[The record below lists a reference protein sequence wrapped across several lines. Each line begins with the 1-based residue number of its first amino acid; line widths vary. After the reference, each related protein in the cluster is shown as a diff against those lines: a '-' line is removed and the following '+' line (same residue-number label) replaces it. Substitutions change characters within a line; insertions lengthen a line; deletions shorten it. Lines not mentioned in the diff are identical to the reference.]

1 VTEKTDEEAI
11 ENDTGTEETIASVV
25 SDGDQDRL
33 ITEHRDATTKAT
45 RTRQAETTEQES
57 EKTDTEGEVTETSA
71 NGTEIEARAEE
82 TMETGPLDA
91 IVIYSMIEEVAEE
104 TVVIEAGGMVAEKI
118 ATSLPRKQE
127 AARRAHHHRPKR
139 ESPHQI

>member
-1 VTEKTDEEAI
+1 VTERTDGEVI
-11 ENDTGTEETIASVV
+11 ENDTGTEETIVSVV
-25 SDGDQDRL
+25 NDGDQDRL

-45 RTRQAETTEQES
+45 HTRQAETTEQES

-71 NGTEIEARAEE
+71 NGTEIGARAEE

-104 TVVIEAGGMVAEKI
+104 TVVIEADGMVAEKI
-118 ATSLPRKQE
+118 ATNLLRKQE

-139 ESPHQI
+139 ESPPRI